1 MSTTARFLW
10 LNSLWLC
17 LLLLPTTAA
26 HAQNEVTAGAD
37 SSVVATPRTPTVED
51 SLRRSERLFGRRVT
65 RPAKA
70 AYLSLMFPGLGQIY
84 NKQYWKLPLVY
95 GAVGG
100 TIFGEIRYQTLY
112 RQFVN
117 GYDSITDGNPKTLDR
132 GTQSKQYTTADGKKQ
147 GIVFYRRQRD
157 VFLAYVV
164 LAYGLNIVDALV
176 AAHLHDF
183 DVSDDL
189 SLHFSPTMLYMPTA
203 LVTPGLSLS
212 LHFSPTRPSRSPR

>member
-1 MSTTARFLW
+1 MRTTARLLC

-17 LLLLPTTAA
+17 LFLLPTTVA
-26 HAQNEVTAGAD
+26 HAQTEVTAGAD

-70 AYLSLMFPGLGQIY
+70 AYLSLMLPGLGQIY

-100 TIFGEIRYQTLY
+100 TIFGEIFYQGRYKE
-112 RQFVN
+112 FVN
-117 GYDSITDGNPKTLDR
+117 GYNAVTSTPPKEDT
-132 GTQSKQYTTADGKKQ
+132 GTESSKYTTVAGKQ
-147 GIVFYRRQRD
+147 SGIVAYRRQRD

-164 LAYGLNIVDALV
+164 LAYGLNVVDALV

-189 SLHFSPTMLYMPTA
+189 SLHWTPALLRVPTA
-203 LVTPGLSLS
+203 ALFAPGLSVS
-212 LHFSPTRPSRSPR
+212 LQFPPTRSSRFPK